1 MSELV
6 DAAPVVDPA
15 DGCFALPDR
24 PGLGLRLDHD
34 ACARHPRT
42 GARLHLF
49 VEGWQKRDGG

>member
-6 DAAPVVDPA
+6 DEAPWVDPA
-15 DGCFALPDR
+15 DGCFGLPER

-42 GARLHLF
+42 GARLQLF
-49 VEGWQKRDGG
+49 VEGWQKRDG